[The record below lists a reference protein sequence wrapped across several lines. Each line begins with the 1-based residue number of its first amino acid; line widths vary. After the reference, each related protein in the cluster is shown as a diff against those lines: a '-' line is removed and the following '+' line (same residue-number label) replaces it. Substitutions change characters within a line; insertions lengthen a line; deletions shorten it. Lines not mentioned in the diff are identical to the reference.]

1 MNLRLV
7 RTLSLVV
14 TLAALAAPL
23 AARADEKVV
32 RISLNTEL
40 QVLDPIVTTINATR
54 VFAYLVFD
62 ELVGIDNEG
71 KYHPQML
78 DSWQVSDDHLTYN
91 FRLRDGL
98 KWSDGTPVTAE
109 DCVES
114 IKRWAK
120 RESFGRQMMDAAHD
134 LTPVDDKNF
143 VLHLKEPFAYV
154 IEALGKPGNTIPVMM
169 PARLAKLDP
178 MKAVPEVV
186 GSGPFIFRQK
196 EWRPGDVAVFDRNPN
211 YVPRPEPADGLAG
224 GKRVNIDRV
233 ELVSMTDQA
242 IRVAALQSGELDMI
256 EVVSFD
262 YIPALRAD
270 PNVVVASQRGVQ
282 QTMEVL
288 VINHRQKPFDNL
300 KIRQALQAAVNQE
313 EVLSSLGASPDMYLK
328 QCESIY
334 MCDSPGTSDAGTDVY
349 KTAGTE
355 RAKQLLKEGGY
366 NNERVVLLHA
376 QTSLLLNAPNLVY
389 ADQMRK
395 AGFNVDVQTSD
406 FATVAQR
413 RTSQAPVDQGGW
425 STMGIIWNGIDL
437 VNPLSDPA
445 VTNNCAETYP
455 GWYCDPAQSDLL
467 RRFSVAT
474 AADERKSLADQLQAA
489 FHRNVNMVLGGQFS
503 APAAYRSNLHG
514 LIPFAFPVFWNI
526 EKQ

>member
-1 MNLRLV
+1 VSLR
-7 RTLSLVV
+7 RTFYSLA
-14 TLAALAAPL
+14 LIAAALTAAMQ
-23 AARADEKVV
+23 AEADEKVI
-32 RISLNTEL
+32 RASLNTEL

-62 ELVGIDNEG
+62 QLVGIDNEG

-78 DSWQVSDDHLTYN
+78 DGWQISDDRLTYT
-91 FRLRDGL
+91 FKLRDKL
-98 KWSDGTPVTAE
+98 LWSDGTPVSAE

-114 IKRWAK
+114 IRRWAK
-120 RESFGRQMMDAAHD
+120 RESFGRQMMDAAQD
-134 LTPVDDKNF
+134 LHAIDDKTF
-143 VLHLKEPFAYV
+143 VLQLKVPFAYV
-154 IEALGKPGNTIPVMM
+154 IEALGKPGNTVPVMM
-169 PARLAKLDP
+169 PARLAKLDAS
-178 MKAVPEVV
+178 KAVPEVV

-211 YVPRPEPADGLAG
+211 YVPRSEPADGLAG
-224 GKRVNIDRV
+224 GKVVKIDRV

-242 IRVAALQSGELDMI
+242 IRVAALQSSELDLI

-270 PNVVVASQRGVQ
+270 SNVVVASQRGVQ

-288 VINHRQKPFDNL
+288 VINHRQPPFDKL
-300 KIRQALQAAVNQE
+300 KIRQALQAAINQE
-313 EVLSSLGASPDMYLK
+313 EVLSSLGGTPDMYLK

-334 MCDSPGTSDAGTDVY
+334 MCDSPGTTDAGTEIY
-349 KTAGTE
+349 KTAGVE

-366 NNERVVLLHA
+366 NNEKVALLHA

-445 VTNNCAETYP
+445 ITNNCAETYP
-455 GWYCDPAQSDLL
+455 GWYCDPAQTDLL
-467 RRFSVAT
+467 RRYSTAT
-474 AADERKSLADQLQAA
+474 GEDERKSLAAGLQAA
-489 FHRNVNMVLGGQFS
+489 FHENVNMVLGGQFS
-503 APAAYRSNLHG
+503 APAAMRANLKG

>member
-1 MNLRLV
+1 VGLRRILSGLGLV
-7 RTLSLVV
+7 TALVV
-14 TLAALAAPL
+14 AANG
-23 AARADEKVV
+23 ARAEGGVV
-32 RISLNTEL
+32 RVSLNTEL

-62 ELVGIDNEG
+62 QLVGIDNEG

-78 DSWQVSDDHLTYN
+78 DSWEISEDRLTYK

-98 KWSDGTPVTAE
+98 RWSDGTPVTAE

-114 IKRWAK
+114 VKRWAK
-120 RESFGRQMMDAAHD
+120 RESFGRQMMEAAQD

-178 MKAVPEVV
+178 MKAVPEVI
-186 GSGPFIFRQK
+186 GSGPFVFRQK

-211 YVPRPEPADGLAG
+211 YQPRPEPADGLAG
-224 GKRVNIDRV
+224 GKVVKIDRV

-262 YIPALRAD
+262 YVPALRAD
-270 PNVVVASQRGVQ
+270 PNVTIGSQRGPQ

-288 VINHRQKPFDNL
+288 VVNHLQPPFDKL

-313 EVLSSLGASPDMYLK
+313 EVLTSLGGTPDMYLK

-334 MCDSPGTSDAGTDVY
+334 MCDSPGTTDAGTEVY
-349 KTAGTE
+349 KTAGIG

-366 NNERVVLLHA
+366 NNEKVTLLHA

-413 RTSQAPVDQGGW
+413 RMSKAPVDQGGW

-437 VNPLSDPA
+437 VQPMSNPA
-445 VTNNCAETYP
+445 ITNNCAQYYP
-455 GWYCDPAQSDLL
+455 GWYCNPAQTELL
-467 RRFSVAT
+467 RRYTVAT
-474 AADERKSLADQLQAA
+474 NPDEQKTLAAQLQAA
-489 FHRNVNMVLGGQFS
+489 FHANVNMVLGGQFS
-503 APAAYRSNLHG
+503 APPAYRANLKG
-514 LIPFAFPVFWNI
+514 VIPFAFPVFWNM
-526 EKQ
+526 ERQ